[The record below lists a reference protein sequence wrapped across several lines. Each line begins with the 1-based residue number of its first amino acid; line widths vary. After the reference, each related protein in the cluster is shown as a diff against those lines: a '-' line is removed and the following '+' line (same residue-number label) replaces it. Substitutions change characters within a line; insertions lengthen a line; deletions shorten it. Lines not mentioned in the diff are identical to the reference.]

1 LQHGPVECLLDTV
14 EGCAI
19 DIWPEPVTIA
29 LPLYFTLFLKWKNYI
44 GIWKLT
50 CMFLFVLFSQL
61 FEVRFI

>member
-29 LPLYFTLFLKWKNYI
+29 LPLYFILFLKWKNYI
-44 GIWKLT
+44 D
-50 CMFLFVLFSQL
+50 
-61 FEVRFI
+61 